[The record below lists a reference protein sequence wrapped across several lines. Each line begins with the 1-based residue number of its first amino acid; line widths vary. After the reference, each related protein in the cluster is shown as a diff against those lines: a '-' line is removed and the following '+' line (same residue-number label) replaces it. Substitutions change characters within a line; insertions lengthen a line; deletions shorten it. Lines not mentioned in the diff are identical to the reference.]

1 MSEQHEPTNSVR
13 IDTMDDFQKLPQE
26 VRSALQ
32 NVILVTM
39 LAETL
44 DNTTSDETD
53 DDVMVER
60 LTSTLKQQ
68 TAVLH
73 NAVLQ
78 SPDHFHISDVVI
90 HQVKLQLADA
100 IMSAFITTNQH

>member
-13 IDTMDDFQKLPQE
+13 IDTMDDFRNLPQD

-44 DNTTSDETD
+44 NNTTSDETD

-60 LTSTLKQQ
+60 LISTLKQQ
-68 TAVLH
+68 TAVL
-73 NAVLQ
+73 Q
-78 SPDHFHISDVVI
+78 SPDRFHISDVVI

-100 IMSAFITTNQH
+100 IMGAFITTNQH